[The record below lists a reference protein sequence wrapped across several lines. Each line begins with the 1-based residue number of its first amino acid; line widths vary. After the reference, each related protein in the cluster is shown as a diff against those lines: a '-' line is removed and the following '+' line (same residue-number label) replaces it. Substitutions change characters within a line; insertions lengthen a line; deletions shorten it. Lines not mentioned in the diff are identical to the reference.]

1 MNWERWAR
9 AAGIGFFLF
18 TVAAFIVGGEPP
30 KVSDSPED
38 VVAYFTDN
46 RSQVLLSSFLFAV
59 GLVLFL
65 WFAGAVA
72 NTLREHGE
80 GRVAA
85 TALAA
90 GTAWVVIQ
98 LVLTAITAALA
109 HSIATDGDATGVRA
123 LFNLSWVLDML
134 GALPIAATVL
144 AVSVGLR
151 PNTDDSA
158 VAQLGRCRCLGAPGS
173 TQHHLGAR
181 RILVTDRRVP
191 VHHHSSGAA
200 LDPDHKHRVGSQRAC
215 THDDAG
221 STQRRCRSRCASFS
235 EPVSRPTLKSAP
247 GSCSALADPLPQSKL
262 SPHGLHVLLDDL
274 HRVRQ
279 FLCRRELDHLS
290 AVVDVG
296 SVSRR
301 DVIGITVAKVSSLPS
316 ADVNFT
322 LPLTT

>member
-30 KVSDSPED
+30 KVSDSPQD
-38 VVAYFTDN
+38 VAAYFTEN
-46 RSQVLLSSFLFAV
+46 RSQVLVSSFLFAV

-72 NTLREHGE
+72 NTLRERGE

-151 PNTDDSA
+151 RTQMIPQWLSWGGVVVA
-158 VAQLGRCRCLGAPGS
+158 VLLALRS
-173 TQHHLGAR
+173 TTWAR
-181 RILVTDRRVP
+181 DGFWSPTGEYLFILLP
-191 VHHHSSGAA
+191 LA
-200 LDPDHKHRVGSQRAC
+200 LLWILITSIVLVR
-215 THDDAG
+215 
-221 STQRRCRSRCASFS
+221 
-235 EPVSRPTLKSAP
+235 SAP
-247 GSCSALADPLPQSKL
+247 ASSVERPGGSATP
-262 SPHGLHVLLDDL
+262 
-274 HRVRQ
+274 
-279 FLCRRELDHLS
+279 
-290 AVVDVG
+290 
-296 SVSRR
+296 
-301 DVIGITVAKVSSLPS
+301 TV
-316 ADVNFT
+316 
-322 LPLTT
+322 